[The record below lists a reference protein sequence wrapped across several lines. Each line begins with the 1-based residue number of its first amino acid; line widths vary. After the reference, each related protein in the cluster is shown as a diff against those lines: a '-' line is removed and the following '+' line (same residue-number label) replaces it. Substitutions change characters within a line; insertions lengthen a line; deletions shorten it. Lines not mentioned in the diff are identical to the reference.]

1 MTPTPSDRI
10 RLVAK
15 MALGQPIGSPEACAI
30 RNLLRRQVG
39 FSTISKHWYVGPTIF
54 ARPDLVSVVYWF
66 PKHKKKV
73 QTVI

>member
-39 FSTISKHWYVGPTIF
+39 FGTIGKHWYVGPTIF
-54 ARPDLVSVVYWF
+54 ARPDLVSAVYWY
-66 PKHKKKV
+66 PGYSK
-73 QTVI
+73 QPETVI